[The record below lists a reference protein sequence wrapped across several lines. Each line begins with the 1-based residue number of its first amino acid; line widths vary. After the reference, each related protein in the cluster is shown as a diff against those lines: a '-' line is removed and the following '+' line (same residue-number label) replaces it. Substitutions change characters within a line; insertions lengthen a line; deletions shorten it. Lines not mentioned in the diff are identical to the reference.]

1 MGKLILIRHGQSE
14 WNKKNFFTGWIDI
27 PLSMEG
33 IQEAF
38 EGGREIQDIPID
50 IIFTSTLVRA
60 IMTAMLVMNVH
71 KSGKIPVML
80 HSGEGKLEK
89 WGKCYNPEA
98 EKGLVPVYRAW
109 ELNER
114 MYGELQ
120 GMDKQEMR
128 EKYGNEQV
136 KLWRRGYDVCPPN
149 GESLKKTAART
160 LPYFK
165 KEIMPHMEQGKNVLI
180 VAHGNSL
187 RSIVKELDKLT
198 DEQVVGLEIPTGD
211 PLIYDYQDGKFT
223 KSV

>member
-71 KSGKIPVML
+71 NSGKVPVML
-80 HSGEGKLEK
+80 HPGEGKLEK

-149 GESLKKTAART
+149 GESLKKTSART
-160 LPYFK
+160 LPYFQ
-165 KEIMPHMEQGKNVLI
+165 KEIMPHMDQGKNVLI
-180 VAHGNSL
+180 AAHGNSL
-187 RSIVKELDKLT
+187 RSIVKELDQLT
-198 DEQVVGLEIPTGD
+198 DEQVVSLEIPTGD
-211 PLIYDYQDGKFT
+211 PLIYDFQDGKFT
-223 KSV
+223 KAV